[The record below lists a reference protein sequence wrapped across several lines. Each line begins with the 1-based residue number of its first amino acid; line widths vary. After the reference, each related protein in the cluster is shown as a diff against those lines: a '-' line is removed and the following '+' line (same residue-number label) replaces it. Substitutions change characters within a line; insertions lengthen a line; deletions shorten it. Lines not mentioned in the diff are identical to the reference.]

1 MKLGVV
7 YPQNEL
13 SGDPA
18 SLGRFARAVE
28 AMGYDHLVLYDHVVG
43 AVHEG
48 RDPPLNGPYT
58 QTDRFIDPFAAFA
71 YLAGITRTLKFIT
84 GVLILPQRQTVL
96 VAKQAAD
103 VDLLSNERL
112 RLGVGTGWNYV
123 EYQALG
129 EDFHR
134 RGRRMDE
141 QIVYLRRLW
150 SETAFSFKGEFHT
163 LERGNLVLL
172 PRRQIPIY
180 VGGFVEAAYRRAA
193 RLGDGFIFVMNLAD
207 PLGDWTRLKAML
219 REEGRSAEGFGA
231 QFIASRGER
240 HRFEAPELVETALRL
255 RDAAADEL
263 SINSANRG
271 FTAEQQH
278 IDFFAETKARLDAAM
293 G

>member
-13 SGDPA
+13 SGDPE
-18 SLGRFARAVE
+18 SLGRVAQAVE

-58 QTDRFIDPFAAFA
+58 QHDQFIDPFAAFA
-71 YLAGITRTLKFIT
+71 YLAGLTRTLKFVT

-103 VDLLSNERL
+103 VDLLSHERL

-129 EDFHR
+129 EDFR
-134 RGRRMDE
+134 ARGRRLDE

-150 SETAFSFKGEFHT
+150 REEAFSFKGDFHE
-163 LERGNLVLL
+163 LERGNLVLR

-180 VGGFVEAAYRRAA
+180 IGGFVEAAYRRAA
-193 RLGDGFIFVMNLAD
+193 RFGDGFIFVMNLAD

-219 REEGRSAEGFGA
+219 REEGRSTEGFGA
-231 QFIASRGER
+231 QFIASRGDR
-240 HRFEAPELVETALRL
+240 HKFETPELVETALRL
-255 RDAAADEL
+255 RDAGADEL

-271 FTAEQQH
+271 FAEERRH
-278 IDFFAETKARLDAAM
+278 VDFFAEMKAKLDAALR
-293 G
+293 

>member
-1 MKLGVV
+1 MKLGVI

-13 SGDPA
+13 SGEPA
-18 SLGRFARAVE
+18 SLGRVAQAVE

-58 QTDRFIDPFAAFA
+58 EKDPFIDPFAAFA
-71 YLAGITRTLKFIT
+71 YLAALTRTLKFVT

-103 VDLLSNERL
+103 VDLLSNERF

-129 EDFHR
+129 EDFHT
-134 RGRRMDE
+134 RGRRLDE

-150 SETAFSFKGEFHT
+150 NEAAFSFQGEFHA
-163 LERGNLVLL
+163 LKRGNLVLR

-193 RLGDGFIFVMNLAD
+193 KLADGFIFVMNLAD
-207 PLGDWTRLKAML
+207 PLGDWTRMQAML
-219 REEGRSAEGFGA
+219 REEGRSVEGFGA
-231 QFIASRGER
+231 QFLASRGER
-240 HRFEAPELVETALRL
+240 HQFESPELIETALRL
-255 RDAAADEL
+255 RDAGAAEL
-263 SINSANRG
+263 SINSANRQ
-271 FTAEQQH
+271 FAEEQQH
-278 IDFFAETKARLDAAM
+278 VDFFAEVKARLDVALR
-293 G
+293 

>member
-13 SGDPA
+13 SGDPQ
-18 SLGRFARAVE
+18 SLGRLGQAVE
-28 AMGYDHLVLYDHVVG
+28 AMGYDHLVLYDHVIG

-48 RDPPLNGPYT
+48 RDPPLSGPYT
-58 QTDRFIDPFAAFA
+58 QADPFIDPFAAFA
-71 YLAGITRTLKFIT
+71 YLAALTRTLKFIT

-103 VDLLSNERL
+103 VDLLSNERF

-129 EDFHR
+129 EDFHK
-134 RGRRMDE
+134 RGRKIDE

-150 SETAFSFKGEFHT
+150 SEAAFSFKGDFHA
-163 LERGNLVLL
+163 LERASLVLR

-207 PLGDWTRLKAML
+207 PLGDWKRLQAML
-219 REEGRSAEGFGA
+219 REEGRSVDGFGA

-240 HRFEAPELVETALRL
+240 HQFDAPELIETALRL
-255 RDAAADEL
+255 REAGADEL
-263 SINSANRG
+263 TINSASRD
-271 FTAEQQH
+271 FTEERQH
-278 IDFFAETKARLDAAM
+278 VDFFAEMKAKLDAALR
-293 G
+293 

>member
-1 MKLGVV
+1 MKLGVI

-13 SGDPA
+13 SRQPS
-18 SLGRFARAVE
+18 SLDRVAQAVE

-58 QTDRFIDPFAAFA
+58 EHDSFLDPFAAFA
-71 YLAGITRTLKFIT
+71 YLAGVTRTLKLVT

-129 EDFHR
+129 EDFHT
-134 RGRRMDE
+134 RGRKLGE

-150 SETAFSFKGEFHT
+150 SEEAFSFQGEFHT
-163 LERGNLVLL
+163 LERGTLVLR

-180 VGGFVEAAYRRAA
+180 GGGFVEAAYRRAA
-193 RLGDGFIFVMNLAD
+193 RLADGFIFVMNRAD
-207 PLGDWTRLKAML
+207 PLVDWARLQAML
-219 REEGRSAEGFGA
+219 REEGRPVEGFGA
-231 QFIASRGER
+231 QFLASRGDR
-240 HRFEAPELVETALRL
+240 YRFDLPELVEMALRL
-255 RDAAADEL
+255 RDAGAAEL
-263 SINSANRG
+263 SINSANRQ
-271 FTAEQQH
+271 FAEVQAH
-278 IDFFAETKARLDAAM
+278 IDYFSEVKAKLDAALR
-293 G
+293 